1 MNKTLEY
8 IIKKLKTNFERNNKE
23 LKESNYEKYEQKL
36 EKYIF
41 NFYLALVTVITLI
54 ALLIYFNVMQLI
66 S

>member
-1 MNKTLEY
+1 MNKILEY
-8 IIKKLKTNFERNNKE
+8 IIKKLKSNFERNNKE
-23 LKESNYEKYEQKL
+23 LKESNYGKYEQKL